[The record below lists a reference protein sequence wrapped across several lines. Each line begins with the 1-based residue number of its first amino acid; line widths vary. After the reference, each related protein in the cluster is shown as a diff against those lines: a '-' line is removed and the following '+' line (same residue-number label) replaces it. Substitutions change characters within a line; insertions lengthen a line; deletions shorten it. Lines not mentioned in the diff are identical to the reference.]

1 MHGTFLEVRAVYRVA
16 NQAVASEYR
25 RTVRQ
30 LHAPDEGKVVRF
42 RLALNLSALRLRDL
56 FSAQT
61 LSDPRLLGG
70 L

>member
-42 RLALNLSALRLRDL
+42 RVAFDRSAFGWRDL

-61 LSDPRLLGG
+61 LSDPTLLGS